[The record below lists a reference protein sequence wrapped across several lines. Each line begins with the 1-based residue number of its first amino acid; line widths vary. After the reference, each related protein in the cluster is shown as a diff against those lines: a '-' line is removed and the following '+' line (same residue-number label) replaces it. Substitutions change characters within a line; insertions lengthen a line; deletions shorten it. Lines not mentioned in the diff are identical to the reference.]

1 MNFGSLMQWLRRSG
15 RLEISLLL
23 AGLFVVV
30 GIWAFAALAGEV
42 LEGDT
47 LKYDEHILLALR
59 QPGNTAEPIG
69 PHWTLQVARDL
80 TAMGGVTV
88 LGVVTGVVGGYLLLQ
103 RRYGLFAFTMGSVV
117 SGSLLA
123 LVLKEAFHRTRPQI
137 VPHLT
142 DISTASFPSGHS
154 MISSVAYL
162 TLAAILARTT
172 HDWKTK
178 IFFLVVAVIL
188 IGLIGCSRVYLGV
201 HFPTDVFAGWCAGVT
216 WAILCCLVGHF
227 LAQRHLVDAA
237 SDRSWDP

>member
-1 MNFGSLMQWLRRSG
+1 MHFGSVFHWLRRSG

-23 AGLFVVV
+23 AGLFVVAGV
-30 GIWAFAALAGEV
+30 WIFIALAGEV

-47 LKYDEHILLALR
+47 TKYDEHILLALR
-59 QPGNTAEPIG
+59 QPGNPADPIG

-80 TAMGGVTV
+80 TAMGGVTI
-88 LGVVTGVVGGYLLLQ
+88 LGIICAVVGGYFLLQ
-103 RRYGLFAFTMGSVV
+103 RRYGLCAFTMGSVF

-123 LVLKEAFHRTRPQI
+123 LVLKEAFHRSRPQI

-154 MISSVAYL
+154 MISSVTYL
-162 TLAAILARTT
+162 TLAAILARTS

-178 IFFLVVAVIL
+178 IFFLAVAVIL

-201 HFPTDVFAGWCAGVT
+201 HYPTDVFAGWCGGVT
-216 WAILCCLVGHF
+216 WAILCCIVGHA
-227 LAQRHLVDAA
+227 LAQRRLVEGA
-237 SDRSWDP
+237 SDQS